1 MKIRRAVFE
10 EMDILMGKYEN
21 ARRFMEEHGNPDQW
35 GTNYPPRELVGKDV
49 QEGNCYVCEHERNIV
64 GVFYYK
70 EGRDVTYAV
79 IEEGKW
85 VSEEPYGVVH
95 RITSD
100 GTVKGT
106 ASFCLDW
113 AFRQCGNLRI
123 DTHRDNVVMQKL
135 LKKNG
140 FSYCGIIHIEDGSE
154 RLAYQKVP
162 VATDR
167 HLSVR

>member
-1 MKIRRAVFE
+1 MEIRKARME
-10 EMDILMGKYEN
+10 ETDILMEKYEN
-21 ARRFMEEHGNPDQW
+21 ARSFMAAHGNPDQW
-35 GTNYPPRELVGKDV
+35 GTHYPPRELVEKNV
-49 QEGNCYVCEHERNIV
+49 EEGNCYVCEHEEHIV

-70 EGRDVTYAV
+70 EERDRTYDV

-85 VSEEPYGVVH
+85 LSDAPYGVVH

-140 FSYCGIIHIEDGSE
+140 FAYCGIIYIEDGSE
-154 RLAYQKVP
+154 RLAYQKI
-162 VATDR
+162 
-167 HLSVR
+167 